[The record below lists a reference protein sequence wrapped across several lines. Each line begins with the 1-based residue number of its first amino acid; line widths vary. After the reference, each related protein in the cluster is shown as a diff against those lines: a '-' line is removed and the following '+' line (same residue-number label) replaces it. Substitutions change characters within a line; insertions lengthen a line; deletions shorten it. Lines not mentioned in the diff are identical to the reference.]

1 MINIVG
7 LGPGSIED
15 LTVGSYKKLKESK
28 VVVFRTIHH
37 PLFEILKNEIEIK
50 KTYDNFCDNV
60 ENDDEEIYKK
70 IAEDI
75 IETHKKT
82 GDVVYAIPTNPF
94 YEEKSVENIIKIC
107 NENKISYKVYPS
119 VNIIGSEFKNYKSDF
134 KIYIPKR
141 NDEKK
146 DLKDLINLVETLR
159 GENGCPWDMEQT
171 HESIKNELLEETYE
185 FIEAIEKNDL
195 EGMKEELGDIL
206 FHVIFHCSIARNEGK
221 FNINDII
228 ESVINKM
235 VYRHPHVFG
244 RDSITTSKE
253 VLEKWDDLKK
263 IEKNYNTITEEM
275 KAIAS
280 TLPSL
285 IKAHKIQKK
294 AAKVGFDWDN
304 IEGAAEKVKEELTEV
319 LDVYKSNNKEK
330 IKDEV
335 GDLLFAC
342 VNVARKLDI
351 NGEEAVN
358 STIKKF
364 IHRFS
369 FIEESL
375 IEEGKKFN
383 EVSLEYMD
391 NLWVKAKNKNK

>member
-15 LTVGSYKKLKESK
+15 LTVGSYKVLKESK
-28 VVVFRTIHH
+28 IVLFKTINH
-37 PLFEILKNEIEIK
+37 PLFEVLKGEIEIK
-50 KTYDNFCDNV
+50 KSYDKFYKDIENV
-60 ENDDEEIYKK
+60 DDVYKK

-75 IETHKKT
+75 IEIHRTIE
-82 GDVVYAIPTNPF
+82 DVVYAVPTNPLH
-94 YEEKSVENIIKIC
+94 EEKSVETIIKIC
-107 NENKISYKVYPS
+107 DENKISYKIYPS
-119 VNIIGSEFKNYKSDF
+119 VDILNSEVENHKKCS
-134 KIYIPKR
+134 KVYIPKSKG
-141 NDEKK
+141 EKIYFE
-146 DLKDLINLVETLR
+146 DLINLVETLR

-185 FIEAIEKNDL
+185 LIEAIENNDL
-195 EGMKEELGDIL
+195 QGMKEELGDVL
-206 FHVIFHCSIARNEGK
+206 FHIVFHCSISEKEGH
-221 FNINDII
+221 FNINDTI
-228 ESVINKM
+228 ENIINKM

-244 RDSITTSKE
+244 RDSVKSSKE
-253 VLEKWDDLKK
+253 VLEKWDDIKK
-263 IEKNYNTITEEM
+263 IEKKYNTITDEM
-275 KAIAS
+275 RAIAN

-304 IEGAAEKVKEELTEV
+304 IEDAAEKVKEELLEV

-364 IHRFS
+364 MNRFS
-369 FIEESL
+369 FIEKSL
-375 IEEGKKFN
+375 IEDGKTFD

-391 NLWVKAKNKNK
+391 NLWVKAKKIENK